1 MNKEELTQIYETF
14 EKEIQEYKELRDLYL
29 QKKEC
34 IIAQDVDKLNDTD
47 TQIIQKVSKIKEI
60 NAKRQA
66 PENEQRTLSSLIE
79 IAKDVDTELYE
90 LLIAKKEE
98 VEQLAQELAKLEK
111 TNFELL
117 KQGMNLTLKMFNKMM
132 GSNYAPTDE
141 YNNKG
146 KTKITTDVSSIE
158 TSI

>member
-14 EKEIQEYKELRDLYL
+14 KKEIQEYKELRDLYL

-34 IIAQDVDKLNDTD
+34 IIAQDVDGLNDTD
-47 TQIIQKVSKIKEI
+47 IQITQKVSKIKEI
-60 NAKRQA
+60 NAKRQV

-98 VEQLAQELAKLEK
+98 VEQLAKELATLEK
-111 TNFELL
+111 TNYELL

-132 GSNYAPTDE
+132 GSNYTPTDE
-141 YNNKG
+141 YNSKG